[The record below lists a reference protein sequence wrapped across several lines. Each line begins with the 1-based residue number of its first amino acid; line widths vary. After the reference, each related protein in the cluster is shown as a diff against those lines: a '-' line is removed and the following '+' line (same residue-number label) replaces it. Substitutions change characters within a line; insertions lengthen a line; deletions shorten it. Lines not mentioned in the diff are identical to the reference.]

1 VSSHAVKILLS
12 VEPNHRLPTAGSVDT
27 ALQRFAA
34 VPKSAWKLRSVK
46 AS

>member
-1 VSSHAVKILLS
+1 VSSHAVKILLR

-34 VPKSAWKLRSVK
+34 VPKPAWKLRAVT
-46 AS
+46 AP